1 MTKTTMIKAVVAT
14 LVLSAAGSALALD
27 AASVEKAR
35 HDFFHSIGK
44 PTKASFDQYK
54 QPAPSMAEIQKLAA
68 TIDQLAPQI
77 TAQFPAGS
85 GPESGVKTGAKAVI
99 WTKPVEFK
107 AAADKFIA
115 AAHTYNLTAQKGDVE
130 ATKATLLA
138 LGGSCKNCHETF
150 RAEEEHH

>member
-1 MTKTTMIKAVVAT
+1 MSKKEMMQAVVVAAA
-14 LVLSAAGSALALD
+14 LAVAGSAMALD
-27 AASVEKAR
+27 AASVEKTR
-35 HDFFHSIGK
+35 HDYFHSIGK
-44 PTKASFDQYK
+44 PTKASSDEFK
-54 QPAPSMAEIQKLAA
+54 KPEPSMADIQKYAA

-107 AAADKFIA
+107 AAADKFIG
-115 AAHTYNLTAQKGDVE
+115 AAHTYNLTAQKGDVA
-130 ATKATLLA
+130 ATKAAFYA
-138 LGGSCKNCHETF
+138 LGGACKNCHETF